1 MGTRS
6 ITVVKNENGDK
17 IIEMYRQFD
26 GYPSGMGQ
34 ELIDFITPFAVV
46 DGLGI
51 DNPQTIA
58 NGMPCFAAQL
68 VEHFKDGAG
77 GTYLYTPTTDFKNKK
92 KYGETYNAEYYY
104 EISKVDKT
112 VRVRCWNTYTGTEI
126 LTDPYGKKFI
136 EKED

>member
-6 ITVVKNENGDK
+6 ITVVKNESESK

-46 DGLGI
+46 NGLGI

-92 KYGETYNAEYYY
+92 SPKSSFHTKS
-104 EISKVDKT
+104 I
-112 VRVRCWNTYTGTEI
+112 
-126 LTDPYGKKFI
+126 
-136 EKED
+136 